1 MKALKIAVDASRVRS
16 GGGVAHLI
24 GILNQESIDCYGIK
38 EIHVWA
44 YRALLDQLPDR
55 TWLIKHHPPTSEQSI
70 LKQLFWQATKFSDEI
85 RDAGCHILFSAD
97 ASTLCTFKPSVVL
110 NQNMLP
116 YDDGML
122 PLFGW
127 SRERLRQWLIY
138 IVQKR
143 AFRRSE
149 GVIFLTQHAA
159 HQIQKHTGL
168 LKFFTCIPH
177 GMDSIFSK
185 IRHEPKLN
193 DWTSTTLNC
202 IYVSPVHE
210 YKYQWVVVK
219 AFKIL
224 RDRGY
229 DAKIT
234 LVGGGAKRPLEILQ
248 KQISTSDPNLEFVEV
263 IDFLPHNQIPYLIA
277 KADIFVFASGCE
289 TFGIALLEAMASGI
303 PIACSNKSSMPE
315 TLKDA
320 GEYFDPADEISIAN
334 AIENLIL
341 NPGKR
346 EFISLRAKQLSE
358 SYSWQRCADETW
370 RYLVQTYDHQ
380 SALNCV

>member
-1 MKALKIAVDASRVRS
+1 MGDLKIAVDASRVRS

-24 GILNQESIDCYGIK
+24 GILGIENIAHYGIK
-38 EIHVWA
+38 EVHVWA

-55 TWLIKHHPPTSEQSI
+55 TWLIKHHPKSSDQSI
-70 LKQLFWQATKFSDEI
+70 LKQLYWQAFKFSDEI
-85 RDAGCHILFSAD
+85 RAAGCQLLFSAD
-97 ASTLCTFKPSVVL
+97 ASTLCPFKPAVVL

-122 PLFGW
+122 PLFGL

-143 AFRRSE
+143 AFRRSN
-149 GVIFLTQHAA
+149 GVIFLTKHAA
-159 HQIQKHTGL
+159 QQIQKHTGPL
-168 LKFFTCIPH
+168 EFFTCIPH
-177 GMDSIFSK
+177 GKDPVFSQVH
-185 IRHEPKLN
+185 HEPKLGV
-193 DWTSTTLNC
+193 WSSSSLNC
-202 IYVSPVHE
+202 IYVSPIHE

-219 AFKIL
+219 AFKML

-234 LVGGGAKRPLEILQ
+234 FVGGGAKRPLEILHR
-248 KQISTSDPNLEFVEV
+248 QIVISDPSHEFVKVVE
-263 IDFLPHNQIPYLIA
+263 FLPHNQIPNLIA
-277 KADIFVFASGCE
+277 EADIFVFASGCE
-289 TFGIALLEAMASGI
+289 TFGIALLEAMAIGI

-320 GEYFDPADEISIAN
+320 GEYFDPSDEISIAN

-341 NPGKR
+341 NPEKR
-346 EFISLRAKQLSE
+346 KLISFRAKRLSE
-358 SYSWQRCADETW
+358 SFSWHRCADDTW
-370 RYLVQTYDHQ
+370 NYLVQTYHRQ
-380 SALNCV
+380 LRLN